1 MDVTKD
7 LFWNEYTDFDNKI
20 GSFDG
25 DKFIWKSKDI
35 RYGNIHLGHQKY
47 TLHCTKVLG
56 FMACIVT
63 SMVLGVGVAEISWGD
78 IKKNKYGKRSAIS
91 SDVSEKHGIVYTYV
105 CIESH
110 RI

>member
-56 FMACIVT
+56 
-63 SMVLGVGVAEISWGD
+63 VGVAEISWGD